1 MQDETDSPCRRRHT
15 HGHTDAC
22 TTPLC
27 VYQTPTHTRLYPSF
41 SLAPSLSLSHTHKN
55 TCVAKENDPVTLF
68 VTFSSYFFFPQRAHP
83 HWHTHLLTRAFHYF
97 ALCRVLGVLKPQK
110 SEHINESN
118 AGESGKQAREGG
130 RAACL
135 SACSMATIVH
145 CTFSEPTRAEAIST
159 DSLEG

>member
-1 MQDETDSPCRRRHT
+1 MF
-15 HGHTDAC
+15 G
-22 TTPLC
+22 L
-27 VYQTPTHTRLYPSF
+27 
-41 SLAPSLSLSHTHKN
+41 
-55 TCVAKENDPVTLF
+55 
-68 VTFSSYFFFPQRAHP
+68 
-83 HWHTHLLTRAFHYF
+83 
-97 ALCRVLGVLKPQK
+97 LKPQK

-159 DSLEG
+159 QILWRDSKPRSERERERKRDRDREG

>member
-1 MQDETDSPCRRRHT
+1 MF
-15 HGHTDAC
+15 
-22 TTPLC
+22 
-27 VYQTPTHTRLYPSF
+27 SF
-41 SLAPSLSLSHTHKN
+41 LRP
-55 TCVAKENDPVTLF
+55 P
-68 VTFSSYFFFPQRAHP
+68 
-83 HWHTHLLTRAFHYF
+83 
-97 ALCRVLGVLKPQK
+97 K

-159 DSLEG
+159 QILWRDSKPRSERGSEGEREIERVREGGRRKKIMHKILFAECIKIQMNWGG